1 MKWVTREYVYL
12 DRVAS
17 PWLIKRFVDPEA
29 EFVLVPWGEEP
40 SLPAGAIPFALPG
53 AELAEHDAAG
63 TTFQKILAKYGLAD
77 PTLQRLG
84 RIVERGV
91 EYTLRRSRPET
102 ADADG
107 QLAAALV
114 TISEGML
121 LVEHDDQRVLTQTF
135 PVYDA
140 LYASLRAHALMEAR
154 GEGIPDSRG
163 KGPGVR
169 TEYMRALLKEA
180 DRGADAGRV

>member
-1 MKWVTREYVYL
+1 MKWVTRAYVYL

-17 PWLIKRFVDPEA
+17 PWLIKRFVDPVA
-29 EFVLVPWGEEP
+29 EFAFVPWGVEP
-40 SLPAGAIPFALPG
+40 VIPDGAIPFALPG
-53 AELAEHDAAG
+53 AELAEHDAGG
-63 TTFQKILAKYGLAD
+63 TTFQKILAKYDLTD
-77 PTLQRLG
+77 PTLQHLG
-84 RIVERGV
+84 RIVAHGV
-91 EYTLRRSRPET
+91 DYTLRRYRPQT

-107 QLAAALV
+107 QLAVALV

-121 LVEHDDQRVLTQTF
+121 LVEHDDQRVLAQTF

-140 LYASLRAHALMEAR
+140 LYSSLRVHALMEAR
-154 GEGIPDSRG
+154 GEGIPDSHG

-180 DRGADAGRV
+180 SRGADAGRR